1 MKKPRLFIVLTM
13 IIIFCTTFI
22 IYDSKKNLKIADH
35 QFKVKEYDVV
45 MGSKVEVDKSKIE
58 VKNKTVKL
66 IPYEGKINHIF
77 FHPLVAYNK
86 RAFDGDGQAQGMDDW
101 FITAKEFKEILKQLY
116 KNNYILVNINDIY
129 EEVQQGSEKIMK
141 RKELLLPES
150 KKPLIISID
159 DLNYYE
165 YMIKD
170 GTVSKLIIDNDG
182 KVATLSKD
190 YNGREV
196 VSRDN
201 EIIPILD
208 DFVEVNP
215 DFSLNNAKGTI
226 ALTGYEGILGYRTNR
241 QNPNKDEEKKE
252 AIKIVNKL
260 KETGWNF
267 ASHSY
272 GHPNMS
278 QSSYNKVVDDTN
290 KWINEVES
298 IVGQTQVY
306 IYPFGAGFKATDSR
320 FRFLQQQGF
329 KIFCGVGPISYEEI
343 LSNGV
348 ITDRRHCDGISLRN
362 QRKEFLDLYDGNM
375 ILDIQG
381 RKGID

>member
-196 VSRDN
+196 VSRGN
-201 EIIPILD
+201 EIIPLLD

-252 AIKIVNKL
+252 VIKIVNKL

-272 GHPNMS
+272 GHPNMR

-290 KWINEVES
+290 KWIDEVES